1 MADEV
6 KKTGTGIGQVL
17 VVLFL
22 MAGIIG
28 LLIASFH
35 LMDTFG
41 VYDKD
46 EVLRKLPVIGPMF
59 TANQPVIEDIE
70 EQEKVDWKE
79 TIDLK
84 METLKN
90 SRKEQEKKLKKFEQE
105 LKEKEKELKKKEK
118 EISQIETEVYQEKD
132 AWEKEKLEKK
142 TEGDKWQEQ
151 ATLFEKM
158 SPKKVIEI
166 FQNMDDKQIVEIL
179 KRMNSSIK
187 SAILAKMEPKRA
199 AEISRKMMR

>member
-1 MADEV
+1 MADEI
-6 KKTGTGIGQVL
+6 KKTGTGIGQVFI
-17 VVLFL
+17 VLFL
-22 MAGIIG
+22 IAVIIG
-28 LLIASFH
+28 LLIVSFF
-35 LMDTFG
+35 LMDKFG
-41 VYDKD
+41 IYDKK
-46 EVLRKLPVIGPMF
+46 KLPVIGSMF
-59 TANQPVIEDIE
+59 ATNQPVTEDVE

-90 SRKEQEKKLKKFEQE
+90 SRVEQEKKLKKWEQE
-105 LKEKEKELKKKEK
+105 LKEKETELKKKEK
-118 EISQIETEVYQEKD
+118 EISQLETEVYQEKV

>member
-1 MADEV
+1 MADKI
-6 KKTGTGIGQVL
+6 KKPKSGIGQVFVL
-17 VVLFL
+17 LFL
-22 MAGIIG
+22 LSLIIG
-28 LLIASFH
+28 LIIISFS
-35 LMDTFG
+35 LMDKFG
-41 VYDKD
+41 VYDKK
-46 EVLRKLPVIGPMF
+46 KLPIIGPF
-59 TANQPVIEDIE
+59 LDLPQPITEDIE
-70 EQEKVDWKE
+70 EQEKNNWKE

-90 SRKEQEKKLKKFEQE
+90 SRNEQEKRLKKWEQE
-105 LKEKEKELKKKEK
+105 LKEIDQELKKKEK
-118 EISQIETEVYQEKD
+118 EVSQAEEELYQEKI

-179 KRMNSSIK
+179 KRMNSSVK
-187 SAILAKMEPKRA
+187 SAILAKMEPQRA